1 MVDLMVTKITKLMM
15 LMTKMIMLMKKMI
28 MLMKK
33 MMTMMMMIMMILTEM
48 MMMMLKTERMMMMMM
63 LKNKMMMMM
72 LKTERMMMMMML
84 KTKTMMMKIVMT
96 IMMIENT
103 IVMNNQ
109 FHQFHHHCSF
119 NHHTFIKL
127 PTTMIVKMK
136 DMLMKLTVMM
146 MTKMKMMMMF
156 PIMMKPMKMKLP
168 QKKCLIPMMLV
179 FMMTKA
185 ASADCPTLQSSR
197 GEMEIISSRADDNDP
212 DCTPG
217 VTLRNKGRCQTFYFK
232 NLDFSTVTQAIE
244 PIYFHTY
251 CLLD

>member
-1 MVDLMVTKITKLMM
+1 
-15 LMTKMIMLMKKMI
+15 
-28 MLMKK
+28 
-33 MMTMMMMIMMILTEM
+33 
-48 MMMMLKTERMMMMMM
+48 
-63 LKNKMMMMM
+63 MMM

-146 MTKMKMMMMF
+146 MF
-156 PIMMKPMKMKLP
+156 PMMMKPMKMKLP
-168 QKKCLIPMMLV
+168 QRKCLIPMMLV
-179 FMMTKA
+179 FVMTKA

-217 VTLRNKGRCQTFYFK
+217 VTLRNKERCQTFYFN
-232 NLDFSTVTQAIE
+232 NLDFSIVTQGIE

>member
-48 MMMMLKTERMMMMMM
+48 MMMMLKTERMMMMM
-63 LKNKMMMMM
+63 
-72 LKTERMMMMMML
+72 L
-84 KTKTMMMKIVMT
+84 KTKMMMMKIVMT

-146 MTKMKMMMMF
+146 MTKMKTMMMF
-156 PIMMKPMKMKLP
+156 PMMIKPMKMKLP

-179 FMMTKA
+179 FVMTKA

>member
-1 MVDLMVTKITKLMM
+1 MVDLMVTKIMKLMM
-15 LMTKMIMLMKKMI
+15 LMTKMI

-33 MMTMMMMIMMILTEM
+33 MMTMMMMIMMILTE
-48 MMMMLKTERMMMMMM
+48 
-63 LKNKMMMMM
+63 MMMMM

-146 MTKMKMMMMF
+146 MTKMKTMMMF
-156 PIMMKPMKMKLP
+156 PMMMKPMKMKLP

-179 FMMTKA
+179 FVMTKA

-217 VTLRNKGRCQTFYFK
+217 VTLRNKERCQTFYFN
-232 NLDFSTVTQAIE
+232 NLDFSIVTQG
-244 PIYFHTY
+244 
-251 CLLD
+251 

>member
-15 LMTKMIMLMKKMI
+15 LMTKMIMLMM
-28 MLMKK
+28 K
-33 MMTMMMMIMMILTEM
+33 MMIMMMMIMMMLKTEM
-48 MMMMLKTERMMMMMM
+48 MMMMLKTERMMMM
-63 LKNKMMMMM
+63 K
-72 LKTERMMMMMML
+72 ML

-146 MTKMKMMMMF
+146 MTKMKTMMMF
-156 PIMMKPMKMKLP
+156 PMMMKPMKMKLP

-232 NLDFSTVTQAIE
+232 NLDFSIVTHGKNPFISTLIAFWTR
-244 PIYFHTY
+244 P
-251 CLLD
+251 L

>member
-15 LMTKMIMLMKKMI
+15 LMTKMI

-48 MMMMLKTERMMMMMM
+48 MMMMLKTERM
-63 LKNKMMMMM
+63 
-72 LKTERMMMMMML
+72 MMMMMML

-146 MTKMKMMMMF
+146 MTKMKTMMMF
-156 PIMMKPMKMKLP
+156 PMMMKPMKMKLP

-185 ASADCPTLQSSR
+185 ASAECPTLQSSR

>member
-1 MVDLMVTKITKLMM
+1 
-15 LMTKMIMLMKKMI
+15 
-28 MLMKK
+28 
-33 MMTMMMMIMMILTEM
+33 
-48 MMMMLKTERMMMMMM
+48 
-63 LKNKMMMMM
+63 MMMM

-146 MTKMKMMMMF
+146 MTKMKTMMMF
-156 PIMMKPMKMKLP
+156 PMMIKPMKMKLP

>member
-1 MVDLMVTKITKLMM
+1 M
-15 LMTKMIMLMKKMI
+15 
-28 MLMKK
+28 
-33 MMTMMMMIMMILTEM
+33 MMTMMMMIMMILTE
-48 MMMMLKTERMMMMMM
+48 
-63 LKNKMMMMM
+63 MMMMM

-146 MTKMKMMMMF
+146 MTKMKTMMMF
-156 PIMMKPMKMKLP
+156 PMMMKPMKMKLP

-179 FMMTKA
+179 FVMTKA

-217 VTLRNKGRCQTFYFK
+217 VTLRNKERCQTFYFN
-232 NLDFSTVTQAIE
+232 NLDFSIVTQG
-244 PIYFHTY
+244 
-251 CLLD
+251 

>member
-1 MVDLMVTKITKLMM
+1 MVDLMVTKIMKLMM
-15 LMTKMIMLMKKMI
+15 LMTKMIMLIMKMI

-33 MMTMMMMIMMILTEM
+33 MMI
-48 MMMMLKTERMMMMMM
+48 MMMLKTEMM
-63 LKNKMMMMM
+63 MMMMM

-84 KTKTMMMKIVMT
+84 KTKMMMMKIVMT

-146 MTKMKMMMMF
+146 MTKMKTMMMF
-156 PIMMKPMKMKLP
+156 PMMMKPMKMKLP

-179 FMMTKA
+179 FVMTKA

-217 VTLRNKGRCQTFYFK
+217 VTLRNKERCQTFYFN
-232 NLDFSTVTQAIE
+232 NLDFSIVTQG
-244 PIYFHTY
+244 
-251 CLLD
+251 